1 MAESALENLKK
12 LKDMIPSLDYESNF
26 KQWQSITQQ
35 ILEEAFGQKSERA
48 QSFKKINYTPLFMST
63 YMSIDRM
70 QELFS
75 RGLSQAQVLLSE
87 AIAELEY

>member
-1 MAESALENLKK
+1 MAESVLENLKK
-12 LKDMIPSLDYESNF
+12 LKDMIPTLDYEGNF

-35 ILEEAFGQKSERA
+35 ILEEAFGQKSGKA
-48 QSFKKINYTPLFMST
+48 QAFKKINYTPLFMST

-75 RGLSQAQVLLSE
+75 RGLSQAEALLSE
-87 AIAELEY
+87 AIAELEA

>member
-12 LKDMIPSLDYESNF
+12 LKDMIPSLDYEGNF
-26 KQWQSITQQ
+26 RQWQSITQQ
-35 ILEEAFGQKSERA
+35 ILEEAFGQKSEKA
-48 QSFKKINYTPLFMST
+48 QDFKKINYTPLFMST

-75 RGLSQAQVLLSE
+75 RGLSQAEALLSE
-87 AIAELEY
+87 AIAELEA

>member
-1 MAESALENLKK
+1 MTESALENLKK
-12 LKDMIPSLDYESNF
+12 LKGMIPSLDYEGNF

-75 RGLSQAQVLLSE
+75 RGLSQAEALLSE
-87 AIAELEY
+87 AIAELEA